1 VSNKPAQPH
10 QKRSIVGGESVK
22 YFEFGIA
29 VKSLNRS
36 RDWDNPARIGLVTLS
51 PNIKRA
57 RKDSRLVA

>member
-29 VKSLNRS
+29 AKQSK
-36 RDWDNPARIGLVTLS
+36 AK
-51 PNIKRA
+51 PNAPINA
-57 RKDSRLVA
+57 LEI